1 MKKDICLAEILLK
14 FLDLKELGY
23 SIAEIKEMLDLE
35 EEEFLLYVKPMLTKQ
50 ISNLS

>member
-23 SIAEIKEMLDLE
+23 SIADIKKMLDLE
-35 EEEFLLYVKPMLTKQ
+35 EEEILEYVKELIVQ
-50 ISNLS
+50 